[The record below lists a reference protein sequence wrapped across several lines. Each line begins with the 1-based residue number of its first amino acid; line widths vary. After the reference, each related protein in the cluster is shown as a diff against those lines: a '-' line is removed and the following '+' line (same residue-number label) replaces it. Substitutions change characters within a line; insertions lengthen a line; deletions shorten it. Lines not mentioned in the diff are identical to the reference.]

1 MTFSEK
7 ALRYINERN
16 QKFIESGL
24 EKHAIVLFY
33 YSSESWLLSFCGNF
47 VELVESKKV
56 ENDKDFI
63 LWTDF
68 SNKNLDIDVYIEKS
82 IIEELESKPLIEI
95 HAAIGEVKGE
105 TIGVLFIKN

>member
-1 MTFSEK
+1 M
-7 ALRYINERN
+7 
-16 QKFIESGL
+16 ESGL

-33 YSSESWLLSFCGNF
+33 HSSESWLLSFCGNF

-68 SNKNLDIDVYIEKS
+68 SNKDIDFDVYIELS
-82 IIEELESKPLIEI
+82 IIKELESKPIIEI
-95 HAAIGEVKGE
+95 HASIGAVKGE
-105 TIGVLFIKN
+105 SIGVLFIKN